1 MQHGYIREKKNLY
14 KVAIV
19 TSCKS
24 CTKHN
29 LLLTNSVSELVAV
42 LAQEGQIDVLQRCK
56 QTTIW
61 LAVLRRVKQKDLV
74 E

>member
-1 MQHGYIREKKNLY
+1 MQHGCIREKKNLY

-42 LAQEGQIDVLQRCK
+42 LAQGEIDVLQRCI

-61 LAVLRRVKQKDLV
+61 LAVLRRVKQKDL
-74 E
+74 EE